1 MTRSA
6 LLGAVGLTLFVSAA
20 FAQVKPP
27 AFEVASIRPSAEQT
41 TSVRVGFQATGSQ
54 VRVAAMTLKD
64 YLGIAYSLRPQQ
76 IEGPDWLAQQ
86 RWDVVATIPEGGSNK
101 TLEMLQT
108 LLTERFQLKTHRE
121 AKELPVYVLGVSK
134 AGTKLTESKPD
145 PNAPAAPPD
154 TVTVAGGGNNTS
166 IDVDLGGGR
175 SFTVANNQIQIRRM
189 TMADAAEV
197 LTRFVDRPVV
207 DQTGLTKIY
216 DLTLDV
222 APEDFNAIRIRSAL
236 NAGVP
241 LPPQVMRILDNSS
254 PDTLSA
260 PLSKVGLT
268 FDARRAP
275 LDVLVV
281 DSGSRTPTEN

>member
-1 MTRSA
+1 MMRTY
-6 LLGAVGLTLFVSAA
+6 LLGAACVTVFASSA
-20 FAQVKPP
+20 FAQDKPA

-54 VRVAAMTLKD
+54 VRVAAMTVKD

-76 IEGPDWLAQQ
+76 IEGPDWIGQQ
-86 RWDVVATIPEGGSNK
+86 RWDVVATIPAGGSNK

-121 AKELPVYVLGVSK
+121 TKDLPVYVLGVSK

-145 PNAPAAPPD
+145 PNQPAEPPD

-175 SFTVANNQIQIRRM
+175 SFTVANNQILIRQM

-197 LTRFVDRPVV
+197 LTRFADRPVV

-236 NAGVP
+236 NAGVQ
-241 LPPQVMRILDNSS
+241 LPPQVLRILDNAS